1 MAVMTFT
8 RRQVVDMIPEFL
20 TRRVATFGPVAKA
33 RAEELGISEGAF
45 GVLNGALAMREG
57 DRVTRS
63 RYAFRSP
70 YAIHRPAIEKAW
82 DELVA
87 AGLADTLPVGWR
99 LHSRT
104 IEIAEDAGRRLR
116 AFVRALPFPAAPTA
130 RATKDLTHLADRV
143 PPAAER
149 TELVRRLVPGANEP
163 ASDATALSRAA
174 QILWAFRDDCHIP
187 AWQAAGYEGP
197 AFDVLSYV
205 WASRS
210 DVSHTRLPA
219 ISSLE
224 RLVTALAPRQ
234 ERTDVERNVA
244 ALVARGDMARDGD
257 AIGLTEQGRKAR
269 EAIEE
274 DTDRRYFAIWDL
286 DDAGTSRVGDDLRAI
301 IDALP
306 RA

>member
-8 RRQVVDMIPEFL
+8 RRRVVDMIPEFL

-33 RAEELGISEGAF
+33 RAQELGISEGAF
-45 GVLNGALAMREG
+45 GVLNAALAVREG

-87 AGLADTLPVGWR
+87 AGLADSLPVGWR
-99 LHSRT
+99 LHPRA

-116 AFVRALPFPAAPTA
+116 AHVRALPFPASPTA
-130 RATKDLTHLADRV
+130 RATKDLAHLADRV
-143 PPAAER
+143 PPTAER
-149 TELVRRLVPGANEP
+149 TELVRRLVPGVNEP
-163 ASDATALSRAA
+163 PSEATTLSRSA

-205 WASRS
+205 WASPA
-210 DVSHTRLPA
+210 DVSHTKLPA
-219 ISSLE
+219 IGSFE
-224 RLVTALAPRQ
+224 KLVAALAPKQ
-234 ERTDVERNVA
+234 ERADVERNVA
-244 ALVARGDMARDGD
+244 ALVARGDMAREGD
-257 AIGLTEQGRKAR
+257 TIRLTEQGQKTR

-286 DDAGTSRVGDDLRAI
+286 DYAATSRLGEDLRAI
-301 IDALP
+301 IEALP
-306 RA
+306 KG